1 MKSDIQNTLHLF
13 LGRIWKTD
21 DDNEG
26 GHKKSASPFL
36 KQSILALGPFLLTV
50 GLGMTSGYSA
60 ILLPQLELEQN
71 ENNSTIS
78 MDEEQA
84 SWIASM
90 AALPMA
96 IGSMLG
102 GIFLEKFGR
111 RGTHLL
117 TCFPT
122 AQGWLL
128 IYLAVNTKM
137 ILVGRFLTGFCAG
150 ILGTATGV
158 YLGETTEPK
167 HRGFFLAGISFA
179 ISFGLF
185 LIHLLGTYLHWQLT
199 ALLSA
204 LISLISFM
212 LLLFVPESPSWLA
225 KKNKQEKAKH
235 AFHWCRGYSEDAEK
249 ELNIMLQRQEDEKD
263 VKISLKELQMPEFWK
278 PLGIIVVYI
287 VTNQWVG
294 VNAITFYTVAIMKD
308 TIGDG
313 LDEYLAMILVDAVRV
328 VMSVIA
334 CILLRNCTRRSLA
347 LVSGIGTFI
356 SLFTLSFFTYFSKM
370 YPEYSLSWMP
380 VACLFLYIAAISIGF
395 VPLPWALIG
404 ELFPLRLRSTGSSI
418 CSFMAFSAFFSVV
431 KTSPGMFRTIG
442 SSGTFLVYGVVA
454 LVGTIF
460 VALFLPETRGKPLH
474 EIEDGFKMK
483 RSHSDSDSNN
493 NGTVA

>member
-1 MKSDIQNTLHLF
+1 MKSDVQNTLHLW

-21 DDNEG
+21 QNEERSR
-26 GHKKSASPFL
+26 KVTSPFL
-36 KQSILALGPFLLTV
+36 KQSLLALGPFLLTV

-60 ILLPQLELEQN
+60 ILLPQLEHEQH
-71 ENNSTIS
+71 EFNSTITI
-78 MDEEQA
+78 DAEQA

-102 GIFLEKFGR
+102 GVLLEKFGR

-128 IYLAVNTKM
+128 IYVAVNTKM

-158 YLGETTEPK
+158 YLGETAEPK

-185 LIHLLGTYLHWQLT
+185 LVHLLGTYLHWQMT

-204 LISLISFM
+204 LISLTSFM

-225 KKNKQEKAKH
+225 KKNRQEKAKH
-235 AFHWCRGYSEDAEK
+235 AFHWCRGYSDDAVK
-249 ELNIMLQRQEDEKD
+249 ELNIMLQRQEAEKD
-263 VKISLKELQMPEFWK
+263 IKISFKELAVPEFWK
-278 PLGIIVVYI
+278 PLVIIIVYI
-287 VTNQWVG
+287 VANQWVG

-313 LDEYLAMILVDAVRV
+313 LDEYLAMLLVDAVRV
-328 VMSVIA
+328 IMSVIA

-347 LVSGIGTFI
+347 LISGVGTFV
-356 SLFTLSFFTYFSKM
+356 SLFTLSFFTFFSKM
-370 YPEYSLSWMP
+370 YPEFSLNWVP
-380 VACLFLYIAAISIGF
+380 VLCLFLYIATISIGF

-404 ELFPLRLRSTGSSI
+404 ELFPLKFRSTGSSI
-418 CSFMAFSAFFSVV
+418 CSFMAFTAFFSVV
-431 KTSPGMFRTIG
+431 KTSPGMFRSIG
-442 SSGTFLVYGVVA
+442 SSGTFLVYGIVA
-454 LVGTIF
+454 LLGTIF

-474 EIEDGFKMK
+474 EIEDGFKTK
-483 RSHSDSDSNN
+483 KKSNLILQKL
-493 NGTVA
+493 